1 MIQTATNSSTSK
13 RTSHTD
19 PTETLTQSHY
29 SNLSSLSAL
38 LNPLVP
44 RPTTDR
50 DRKKVMAR
58 LKEIATLNEIADA
71 DSDANDTA
79 PAIATATATATA
91 TANGASSSAASAAP
105 PASPRGGMAQRSAKI
120 RALPEVGA
128 SSLAKQQNK
137 QAKGKEAAIEKFKQI
152 LTESGCNNAVD
163 ASTKADEIYAAVNR
177 EHADAKA
184 RREKIIMLL
193 NNLKNKSID
202 VMSGEL
208 PVEQLV
214 RMTREDFKTAE
225 RKKRDREAQEQADYN
240 RKSVPTRMSGFLA
253 CVLLPNA

>member
-71 DSDANDTA
+71 DSDAN
-79 PAIATATATATA
+79 
-91 TANGASSSAASAAP
+91 GASSSAASAAP

-120 RALPEVGA
+120 RALPEAGA

-163 ASTKADEIYAAVNR
+163 ARTKADEIYAAVNR